1 MKHCCPTIS
10 KDQQIAIAADLSN
23 ELGETVTPKAIS
35 ERLVRLKRQN
45 NTGSASG
52 TGTASLTGTPK
63 KKAATGT
70 KGASK
75 KTSTPRSSKKTVAAP
90 VQDDS
95 ENIVDDEEDFKGLF
109 KSEVGVKR
117 QLEDPFEDM
126 TDTTATK
133 RVKAEFVDP
142 VDSDNDVI

>member
-1 MKHCCPTIS
+1 M
-10 KDQQIAIAADLSN
+10 
-23 ELGETVTPKAIS
+23 
-35 ERLVRLKRQN
+35 
-45 NTGSASG
+45 
-52 TGTASLTGTPK
+52 TGTPK